1 MDQLEIEDGT
11 RVTMDGREL
20 VFGETIFTPRSSS
33 DLVSDP
39 SGLKQRLSDEGY
51 LILRGFHD
59 PEDIRRARSEIL
71 KYMASE
77 NLLDTSHPLEE
88 AIPSETAG
96 PHRFPDRQVKQLSG
110 FLDVVGG
117 TRTMSFFDQILGGP
131 ALTLDHKWLRAT
143 RPGGNSNAHCDGVYM
158 GAGTKELYTMWTA
171 LNDIT
176 LEMGPLC
183 FCLESHKHERLKQ
196 TYGHSDAHDDMIEG
210 WFSTDPH
217 DVAETLGVQWAA
229 TPFQAGDVVIFGMFM
244 LHGSL
249 DNRSDRYRLSSDTR
263 YQLASES
270 IDARHMGE
278 DPDVIPKA
286 DLQDRKNINEL
297 RAEWSLSP
305 GTPASR

>member
-1 MDQLEIEDGT
+1 MDQLEIRDGT
-11 RVTMDGREL
+11 PVTMDGKEL
-20 VFGETIFTPRSSS
+20 IFGETIFAPRSSN
-33 DLVSDP
+33 DLIADP
-39 SGLKQRLSDEGY
+39 NALRQRLSDEGY
-51 LILRGFHD
+51 LVLRGFHA
-59 PEDIRRARSEIL
+59 PEDTGRARSEIL
-71 KYMASE
+71 EYMASE
-77 NLLDTSHPLEE
+77 SLLDTRHPLEN
-88 AIPSETAG
+88 AIPSEAPG
-96 PHRFPDRQVKQLSG
+96 PHRFTDRQVKQWPG

-117 TRTMSFFDQILGGP
+117 ARTMSFFEQILGGP

-158 GAGTKELYTMWTA
+158 GAGTKNLFTMWTA

-183 FCLESHKHERLKQ
+183 FCLGSHKHERLRQ

-217 DVAETLGVQWAA
+217 DVMETLGVKWAA

-270 IDARHMGE
+270 VDTRHMGD

-286 DLQDRKNINEL
+286 DLEARKHISEL
-297 RAEWSLSP
+297 RSEWGLRPRTPTSP
-305 GTPASR
+305 